1 IQCTLQ
7 NIKSFLA
14 LKITTNA
21 YVVEEDLRPIMI
33 GASARYA
40 ALSIKIPDVGA
51 PTWKWAGDII
61 KYVPERSKLYI
72 STIKRILRRHRAFLN
87 QTNK

>member
-1 IQCTLQ
+1 
-7 NIKSFLA
+7 
-14 LKITTNA
+14 
-21 YVVEEDLRPIMI
+21 DLRPIMI

-61 KYVPERSKLYI
+61 NMSLKDQSSTSAPSKG
-72 STIKRILRRHRAFLN
+72 F
-87 QTNK
+87 